1 MLSAIVHYSSTGA
14 THLVILQGNATSTGT
29 LIQSKATST
38 STSMQSDKKRSNL
51 EHQYLFGTN
60 YLSTNQITLEQFIQI
75 CNSVIPKFF
84 QRTIWIF
91 FSFPPVCHL
100 DPNHNLNFSLT
111 QRDNIL
117 LVTFLNQSTSH

>member
-1 MLSAIVHYSSTGA
+1 
-14 THLVILQGNATSTGT
+14 
-29 LIQSKATST
+29 
-38 STSMQSDKKRSNL
+38 MQSDKKRSNL

-75 CNSVIPKFF
+75 FNSVISKFF

-100 DPNHNLNFSLT
+100 DPNLNLNFSLT